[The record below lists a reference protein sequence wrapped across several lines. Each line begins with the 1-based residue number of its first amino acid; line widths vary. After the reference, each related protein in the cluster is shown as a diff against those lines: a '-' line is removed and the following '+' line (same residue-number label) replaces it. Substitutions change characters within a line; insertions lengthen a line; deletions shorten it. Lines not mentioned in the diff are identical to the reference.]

1 MQVKTDF
8 LVSTETSHQSIFL
21 GDHICHINIARFR
34 KIIKIKK
41 KTKFRSNKLTS
52 AFKLSHSLTCLL
64 KGSST
69 VPAGERVHTYDT
81 N

>member
-1 MQVKTDF
+1 MQAKTDF
-8 LVSTETSHQSIFL
+8 LVSIDTSHQSIFL
-21 GDHICHINIARFR
+21 GDHICQVNIARFR
-34 KIIKIKK
+34 KKK
-41 KTKFRSNKLTS
+41 SEFRSNKLTS
-52 AFKLSHSLTCLL
+52 AFKLSQSLTCLL